1 MVEDMIGHYQKL
13 QDLDEGFPDML
24 KKSHKRKKGELFRK
38 NKGDE
43 IYCLEIQFP
52 LVTKVVNVDSY
63 TPSIS
68 TTQKSMY
75 KTPKTEAD
83 DDSD

>member
-43 IYCLEIQFP
+43 LYCLE
-52 LVTKVVNVDSY
+52 V
-63 TPSIS
+63 
-68 TTQKSMY
+68 
-75 KTPKTEAD
+75 
-83 DDSD
+83 